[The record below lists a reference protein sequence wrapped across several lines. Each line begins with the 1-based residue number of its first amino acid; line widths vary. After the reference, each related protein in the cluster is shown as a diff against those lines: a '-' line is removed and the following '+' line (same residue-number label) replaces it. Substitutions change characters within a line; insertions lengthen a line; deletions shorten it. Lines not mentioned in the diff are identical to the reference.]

1 MKPTV
6 GLNLKSE
13 TNVPTNSVGFD
24 VGNSTIKAG
33 WFSTHAVD
41 GIRTARHHS
50 SETVEEFVDLALA
63 ERPFQRAY
71 IATVN
76 KTASD
81 RLRDVLL
88 SRSIDVV
95 RVFESDGSLF
105 EDRIV
110 GCGVDTPRTTGV
122 DRVLASIAAVSL
134 SPGQDVIVVTCGSAI
149 TVNLM
154 TQDAV
159 FQGGAILPGL
169 GMMARSLH
177 EGTAALP
184 RITCPPPA
192 ESFAADSADRMIP
205 NMPGRSTISAMRS
218 GIYFTGVGAI
228 DRLVV
233 ELKLIHPTAEVYLT
247 GGDAELLS
255 RGLASKHHYHPC
267 LVLEG
272 LREVA
277 TAPRVG
283 TRA

>member
-1 MKPTV
+1 MPTI
-6 GLNLKSE
+6 
-13 TNVPTNSVGFD
+13 SVGFD

-33 WFSTHAVD
+33 WFSPQAVD

-50 SETVEEFVDLALA
+50 SETVEEFVDLALS

-76 KTASD
+76 KNASD
-81 RLRDVLL
+81 RLRDVLV

-95 RVFESDGSLF
+95 RIFESDGSLF
-105 EDRIV
+105 EDRSV

-169 GMMARSLH
+169 GMMAKSLH

-192 ESFAADSADRMIP
+192 ESVAADSADRLIP
-205 NMPGRSTISAMRS
+205 TMPGRSTISAMRF
-218 GIYFTGVGAI
+218 GIYFAGVGAI
-228 DRLVV
+228 DRLVA
-233 ELKLIHPTAEVYLT
+233 ELKLIHPGAEVYLT

-255 RGLASKHHYHPC
+255 RGLATRHHFHPC

-272 LREVA
+272 LREVTTSQRA
-277 TAPRVG
+277 G

>member
-1 MKPTV
+1 MPTI
-6 GLNLKSE
+6 
-13 TNVPTNSVGFD
+13 SVGFD

-33 WFSTHAVD
+33 WFAETGVD

-50 SETVEEFVDLALA
+50 SATVEEFVDLALA
-63 ERPFQRAY
+63 ERPFQKAF

-76 KTASD
+76 KTASE
-81 RLRDVLL
+81 RLREVLL
-88 SRSIDVV
+88 SRSIQVL

-105 EDRIV
+105 EDGLA

-122 DRVLASIAAVSL
+122 DRILASIAALSL
-134 SPGQDVIVVTCGSAI
+134 TPGRDVIVVTCGSAI

-154 TQDAV
+154 TQDGV

-169 GMMARSLH
+169 AMMARSLH

-184 RITCPPPA
+184 RITCPPPP
-192 ESFAADSADRMIP
+192 ESVGTDLADRLLP
-205 NMPGRSTISAMRS
+205 TMPGRSTISAMRA
-218 GIYFTGVGAI
+218 GIFFTGVGAI
-228 DRLVV
+228 DRLVQ
-233 ELKLIHPTAEVYLT
+233 EMRAIHPRAEVFVT
-247 GGDAELLS
+247 GGDAELLV
-255 RGLASKHHYHPC
+255 RGLATPHHFHPC

-277 TAPRVG
+277 TAGRAG